1 MANPEFEELVVLYD
15 KRLFNAMYAY
25 TGDYHLALDVTEEAF
40 IRACRAY
47 GRVRGDSDPFT
58 WLFRIAVN
66 VFKKR
71 YRKEKRRAELL
82 AQHHEAEP
90 PETIEHSTPETQAL
104 AAERAGLVRKAIS
117 SLPDTNR
124 DVITLRYIDGMT
136 YEEIARATAVS
147 ISTVKSRIS
156 RSKKMLADLLEDDI

>member
-1 MANPEFEELVVLYD
+1 MANPKFEELVMLYD

-25 TGDYHLALDVTEEAF
+25 IGDYHLAMDVTEEAF

-47 GRVRGDSDPFT
+47 GRFRGDSDPFT
-58 WLFRIAVN
+58 WLYRIAVN

-71 YRKEKRRAELL
+71 YRKERRRAELL

-90 PETIEHSTPETQAL
+90 PETVEHSTPETQVL

-117 SLPDTNR
+117 SLPETSR

-136 YEEIARATAVS
+136 YEEIATATSAS
-147 ISTVKSRIS
+147 IGTVKSRIS
-156 RSKKMLADLLEDDI
+156 RAKRMLAELIGDDI